1 VGTDDTTSDPH
12 EVTGGA
18 DVEEQPDDSSHADA
32 GWHLPREL
40 VRPGAIAL
48 ACVVV
53 AAIVSVFAFTSHGS
67 SKPSPATAAAAGTQ
81 PGAATSPGTGH
92 VNGSAAQPG
101 AGARP
106 AKAAAVAVTADGISK
121 AAVPLPPAHKHAV
134 ARWNS
139 GPGGAALAV
148 VTNQLGTVSQ
158 IGGAGLFA
166 TMKQGCATLGTDIA
180 AAQAAAAIPDPAMQK
195 AYRHALAQLAT
206 AAATC
211 RSAITSWPEGDEDI
225 QTHENKPLLQTAVAE
240 MSAGARRLY
249 LATEHVRMLHS

>member
-1 VGTDDTTSDPH
+1 VPAEAATLDQPASSADP
-12 EVTGGA
+12 
-18 DVEEQPDDSSHADA
+18 QPASA

-67 SKPSPATAAAAGTQ
+67 SKPVTAAAAGTQ

-92 VNGSAAQPG
+92 GHVNGSAAQPG
-101 AGARP
+101 AGGRP

-134 ARWNS
+134 TRWNS

-158 IGGAGLFA
+158 TGGAGLFA

-180 AAQAAAAIPDPAMQK
+180 AAQAATAIPDPGMQK

-249 LATEHVRMLHS
+249 LATEHIRMLHS